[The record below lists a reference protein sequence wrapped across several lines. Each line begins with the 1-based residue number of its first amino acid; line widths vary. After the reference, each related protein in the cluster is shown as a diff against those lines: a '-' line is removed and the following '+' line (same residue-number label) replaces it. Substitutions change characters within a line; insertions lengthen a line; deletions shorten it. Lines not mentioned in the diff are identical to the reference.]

1 MEQSLVYIVDDDPD
15 MRDSL
20 RWLMKTVGIRAETFA
35 SATEF
40 LRDFTPNGPGCVIL
54 DVRMPG
60 TSGLDLFEQLVARG
74 EGMPV
79 IFITAHADV
88 PMAVR
93 AMKSGAVE
101 FVEKPFNRQTLLDKV
116 QRASRMTA
124 SAAGGWPRARS
135 SGRFR
140 RLTDKEREVLEL
152 IKEGRPNKEIAS
164 QLQITP
170 RAVELRRSS
179 LMRKLGVRSLIELL
193 RLAVVRETG
202 LEDVGIRAE
211 TMSGRRPAAWRS
223 SAADDA
229 PPSNERIPRVR
240 RPQPPPA
247 CLDRR
252 HTRLTLGRTLNLES
266 MRLTLRFCAGATGNR
281 NEPSCFRSDS
291 PRPGVLRRIPARALL
306 SPALRGRRPAPLP
319 PAALRPPSINRAIEA
334 PSAIPRPDPDVV
346 PERVS

>member
-20 RWLMKTVGIRAETFA
+20 RWLMKTVGIRAQTFA
-35 SATEF
+35 SADEF

-60 TSGLDLFEQLVARG
+60 TSGLDLFEELIARG

-116 QRASRMTA
+116 QRAIKDDSERRSRM
-124 SAAGGWPRARS
+124 AARANLSR
-135 SGRFR
+135 RFQQ
-140 RLTDKEREVLEL
+140 LTDKEREVLEL

-193 RLAVVRETG
+193 RLTVVQE
-202 LEDVGIRAE
+202 
-211 TMSGRRPAAWRS
+211 
-223 SAADDA
+223 
-229 PPSNERIPRVR
+229 
-240 RPQPPPA
+240 
-247 CLDRR
+247 
-252 HTRLTLGRTLNLES
+252 
-266 MRLTLRFCAGATGNR
+266 AG
-281 NEPSCFRSDS
+281 
-291 PRPGVLRRIPARALL
+291 
-306 SPALRGRRPAPLP
+306 
-319 PAALRPPSINRAIEA
+319 
-334 PSAIPRPDPDVV
+334 
-346 PERVS
+346 

>member
-1 MEQSLVYIVDDDPD
+1 MEQPLVYIVDDDPD

-20 RWLMKTVGIRAETFA
+20 RWLMKTVGIRAQTFA

-116 QRASRMTA
+116 QRAIKDDSERRSRM
-124 SAAGGWPRARS
+124 AARAKL
-135 SGRFR
+135 SGRFQ

-193 RLAVVRETG
+193 RLTVVQE
-202 LEDVGIRAE
+202 
-211 TMSGRRPAAWRS
+211 
-223 SAADDA
+223 
-229 PPSNERIPRVR
+229 
-240 RPQPPPA
+240 
-247 CLDRR
+247 
-252 HTRLTLGRTLNLES
+252 
-266 MRLTLRFCAGATGNR
+266 AG
-281 NEPSCFRSDS
+281 
-291 PRPGVLRRIPARALL
+291 
-306 SPALRGRRPAPLP
+306 
-319 PAALRPPSINRAIEA
+319 
-334 PSAIPRPDPDVV
+334 
-346 PERVS
+346 

>member
-20 RWLMKTVGIRAETFA
+20 RWLMKTVGIRAQTFA
-35 SATEF
+35 SASEF

-60 TSGLDLFEQLVARG
+60 TSGLDLFEQLAARG

-116 QRASRMTA
+116 QRAIKGDSERRTRM
-124 SAAGGWPRARS
+124 AARANL
-135 SGRFR
+135 SGRFQ

-164 QLQITP
+164 QLRITP

-193 RLAVVRETG
+193 RLTIVREAG
-202 LEDVGIRAE
+202 LEGVG
-211 TMSGRRPAAWRS
+211 
-223 SAADDA
+223 D
-229 PPSNERIPRVR
+229 PS
-240 RPQPPPA
+240 
-247 CLDRR
+247 
-252 HTRLTLGRTLNLES
+252 
-266 MRLTLRFCAGATGNR
+266 
-281 NEPSCFRSDS
+281 
-291 PRPGVLRRIPARALL
+291 
-306 SPALRGRRPAPLP
+306 
-319 PAALRPPSINRAIEA
+319 
-334 PSAIPRPDPDVV
+334 
-346 PERVS
+346 

>member
-1 MEQSLVYIVDDDPD
+1 MEQPQVYIVDDDPD

-20 RWLMKTVGIRAETFA
+20 RWLMKTVGILAQTFA
-35 SATEF
+35 SAAEF
-40 LRDFTPNGPGCVIL
+40 LRDFTPKGPGCVIL

-116 QRASRMTA
+116 QRAIKDDSERLGRM
-124 SAAGGWPRARS
+124 AARAHLA
-135 SGRFR
+135 GRFQ

-164 QLQITP
+164 HLRITP

-179 LMRKLGVRSLIELL
+179 LMRKLGARSLIELL
-193 RLAVVRETG
+193 RLTVVQEAG
-202 LEDVGIRAE
+202 LEGVK
-211 TMSGRRPAAWRS
+211 S
-223 SAADDA
+223 S
-229 PPSNERIPRVR
+229 S
-240 RPQPPPA
+240 
-247 CLDRR
+247 
-252 HTRLTLGRTLNLES
+252 
-266 MRLTLRFCAGATGNR
+266 
-281 NEPSCFRSDS
+281 
-291 PRPGVLRRIPARALL
+291 
-306 SPALRGRRPAPLP
+306 
-319 PAALRPPSINRAIEA
+319 
-334 PSAIPRPDPDVV
+334 
-346 PERVS
+346 

>member
-20 RWLMKTVGIRAETFA
+20 RWLMKTVGIRAQTFA
-35 SATEF
+35 SAAEF
-40 LRDFTPNGPGCVIL
+40 LRDFAPNGPGCVIL

-60 TSGLDLFEQLVARG
+60 TSGLDLFEELVARG

-116 QRASRMTA
+116 QRAIKDDSERRGRMAARADLSR
-124 SAAGGWPRARS
+124 
-135 SGRFR
+135 RFD

-152 IKEGRPNKEIAS
+152 IKDGRPNKEIAS
-164 QLQITP
+164 RLRITP

-193 RLAVVRETG
+193 RLTVVREAG
-202 LEDVGIRAE
+202 SEGVKE
-211 TMSGRRPAAWRS
+211 RR
-223 SAADDA
+223 
-229 PPSNERIPRVR
+229 
-240 RPQPPPA
+240 
-247 CLDRR
+247 
-252 HTRLTLGRTLNLES
+252 
-266 MRLTLRFCAGATGNR
+266 
-281 NEPSCFRSDS
+281 
-291 PRPGVLRRIPARALL
+291 
-306 SPALRGRRPAPLP
+306 
-319 PAALRPPSINRAIEA
+319 
-334 PSAIPRPDPDVV
+334 
-346 PERVS
+346 